1 MGKAAL
7 GNEQMF
13 YNNNVKKERWWRGK
27 GMVRA
32 QTVIKIVNGG
42 CWGLSGRQA
51 QKEWLV
57 WGSDS
62 VGRCASRA
70 PGGGALL
77 QD

>member
-1 MGKAAL
+1 MVERE
-7 GNEQMF
+7 GNGARV
-13 YNNNVKKERWWRGK
+13 NSD
-27 GMVRA
+27 
-32 QTVIKIVNGG
+32 KIVNGG
-42 CWGLSGRQA
+42 CWGISGRQA

>member
-1 MGKAAL
+1 
-7 GNEQMF
+7 
-13 YNNNVKKERWWRGK
+13 
-27 GMVRA
+27 MVRA

>member
-42 CWGLSGRQA
+42 CWDLSRRQA
-51 QKEWLV
+51 QKEWLIL
-57 WGSDS
+57 GSES
-62 VGRCASRA
+62 VGMCVSRA

>member
-1 MGKAAL
+1 
-7 GNEQMF
+7 
-13 YNNNVKKERWWRGK
+13 
-27 GMVRA
+27 MVCA
-32 QTVIKIVNGG
+32 QTVIKIVNEG

-57 WGSDS
+57 WGNDS

>member
-1 MGKAAL
+1 MGKVAL
-7 GNEQMF
+7 GNEQML
-13 YNNNVKKERWWRGK
+13 YINNVIKERWWRWK

-57 WGSDS
+57 
-62 VGRCASRA
+62 
-70 PGGGALL
+70 
-77 QD
+77 

>member
-1 MGKAAL
+1 ML
-7 GNEQMF
+7 
-13 YNNNVKKERWWRGK
+13 KKKDGGEGREWC
-27 GMVRA
+27 A

-62 VGRCASRA
+62 AGRCASRA
-70 PGGGALL
+70 PGGLALL